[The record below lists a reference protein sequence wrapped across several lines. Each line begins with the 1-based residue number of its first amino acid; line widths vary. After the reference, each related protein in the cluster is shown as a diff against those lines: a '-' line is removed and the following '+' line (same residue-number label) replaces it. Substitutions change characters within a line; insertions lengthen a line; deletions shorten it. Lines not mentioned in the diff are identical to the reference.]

1 MSEEF
6 ENYIDAMDVKIFQ
19 LTSGKKIA
27 GKVVSSTDDF
37 VRISGVFEILEGGP
51 EKIQYLN
58 PYVAK
63 CIKQVVTVYYHGIDC
78 ELEASYQFKKIY
90 SDGILMMDM
99 KDVLTPQEYDD
110 VMKKIE
116 EDMMN
121 KLDTH
126 SFGGSSGKPPI
137 PGEDDPLID
146 PNFLRDNFPGRN

>member
-6 ENYIDAMDVKIFQ
+6 ENYIDAMNVKIFQ

-37 VRISGVFEILEGGP
+37 VRISGVFEILESGP

-63 CIKQVVTVYYHGIDC
+63 CIKQVVTVYYQGIDC

-110 VMKKIE
+110 VMKKVN

-121 KLDTH
+121 NIDGH
-126 SFGGSSGKPPI
+126 SFGKSADNPPFSSGV
-137 PGEDDPLID
+137 DPLID
-146 PNFLRDNFPGRN
+146 PNYLKDDYPGRN